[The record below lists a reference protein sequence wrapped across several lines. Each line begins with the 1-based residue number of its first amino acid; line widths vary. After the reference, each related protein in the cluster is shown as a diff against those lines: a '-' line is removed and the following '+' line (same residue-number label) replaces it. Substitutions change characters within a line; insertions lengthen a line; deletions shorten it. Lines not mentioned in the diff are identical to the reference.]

1 MNTVEKGD
9 KFEDRVY
16 KTLKYLLEND
26 ELPLNKKRT
35 KIFQKKKYYSS
46 MQKSDIIFDISI
58 ESYMPNATEYS
69 SLWLIECKDYKF
81 PIDISKIRNF
91 KKQIEEVGGHKG
103 VFVTTSKFQR
113 GAVSSAISYGM
124 GLAVMQENDNLSWK
138 VRRISPNGKSYYH
151 FSNAENIFTQNDKS
165 EDSFIG
171 LSNNQIF
178 NNLIDYLS
186 FEGFP
191 VIQPIIVSPYLSNET
206 IEKKA
211 IECIGKNN
219 ILENYYVHSKEI
231 IDILKNTYGIDVIS
245 NTSFEGKEL
254 GRLDLVKN
262 TIFLAGELEIDS
274 PRWRFT
280 LAHEFG
286 HVVLH
291 KSLLVEKN
299 VYITSDDDN
308 YSDPFYSIT
317 RRSVDKNIKRIEIQ
331 ANIFAS
337 YLLMPNLQMA
347 IKLMRL
353 KKEMG
358 LNKAYIHYDDQPVNI
373 QGCNTL
379 FSKIS
384 EHFGISKESI
394 KYRLL
399 QLGLLKDFSR
409 SKKIAS
415 VFRDF

>member
-165 EDSFIG
+165 EDSSLDF
-171 LSNNQIF
+171 QITK
-178 NNLIDYLS
+178 S
-186 FEGFP
+186 
-191 VIQPIIVSPYLSNET
+191 ST
-206 IEKKA
+206 I
-211 IECIGKNN
+211 
-219 ILENYYVHSKEI
+219 
-231 IDILKNTYGIDVIS
+231 
-245 NTSFEGKEL
+245 
-254 GRLDLVKN
+254 
-262 TIFLAGELEIDS
+262 
-274 PRWRFT
+274 
-280 LAHEFG
+280 
-286 HVVLH
+286 
-291 KSLLVEKN
+291 
-299 VYITSDDDN
+299 
-308 YSDPFYSIT
+308 
-317 RRSVDKNIKRIEIQ
+317 
-331 ANIFAS
+331 
-337 YLLMPNLQMA
+337 
-347 IKLMRL
+347 
-353 KKEMG
+353 
-358 LNKAYIHYDDQPVNI
+358 
-373 QGCNTL
+373 
-379 FSKIS
+379 
-384 EHFGISKESI
+384 
-394 KYRLL
+394 
-399 QLGLLKDFSR
+399 
-409 SKKIAS
+409 
-415 VFRDF
+415 